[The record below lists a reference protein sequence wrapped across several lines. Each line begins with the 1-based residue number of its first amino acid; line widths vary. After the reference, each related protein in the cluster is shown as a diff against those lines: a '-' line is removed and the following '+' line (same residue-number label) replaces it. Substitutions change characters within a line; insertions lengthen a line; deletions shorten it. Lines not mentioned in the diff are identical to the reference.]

1 LLVERVGTLRATEV
15 AMLADDIGADAALRL
30 GLVNEVVDDAQLA
43 QAAGVL
49 AQRLAA
55 GPTRAY
61 GAIKEALQ
69 AWSADALPRQMER
82 EGDLLQCLSTSPDF
96 HEGKAAFVE
105 RRKARFTG
113 S

>member
-1 LLVERVGTLRATEV
+1 VGPLRATEI
-15 AMLADDIGADAALRL
+15 AMLAADIPADRALGY
-30 GLVNEVVDDAQLA
+30 GLVNAVVDDDQVEA
-43 QAAGVL
+43 QALAL

-82 EGDLLQCLSTSPDF
+82 EGDLLQRLAATRDF
-96 HEGKAAFVE
+96 VEGKRAFDE
-105 RRKARFTG
+105 RRMPGFTG